1 MLKVELPHC
10 SLEGDYSN
18 ERPRLR
24 FADGGRLVQL
34 SFARSPA
41 AEWNAEH
48 FGARAGVRGK
58 CKGFSFGSRRRMLNR
73 LNSVSVAAPLPYFV
87 TATLPD
93 EVFNDSVEEFAKLA
107 KHWLDNFLKR
117 LKRACPTACGFW
129 RIEWQSRKS
138 GKYEG
143 RLVPHFHLLVW
154 GLPER
159 VIGEKEVYDKWHG
172 NLIGLYDIKEAYI
185 DCEDTQLAWDFVRT
199 VSDDQGD
206 LVDSDELRTVTSF
219 RGEQIVFHGS
229 RRYVDRCRRVLDQV
243 IVGEVYDNP
252 KVKAEAAKMS
262 FADWASLAWYHVVA
276 SNNRDHLSAGLR
288 VERVKSWGGVMSY
301 CAKYMAKS
309 DCEFLYSM
317 ELGRSW
323 GIFNRSAVPWAKMVE
338 LNLPDE
344 MGVRIRRVARR
355 YLEHRFGRRVR
366 MPYGCTLYCD
376 VEKFR
381 ALWKPPEPF

>member
-1 MLKVELPHC
+1 MVNKTEIAHC

-73 LNSVSVAAPLPYFV
+73 LNSVSVGASLPYFV

-93 EVFNDSVEEFAKLA
+93 DVFNDSVQEFAKLA

-117 LKRACPTACGFW
+117 LRRACPTACGFW

-138 GKYEG
+138 GRYEG

-159 VIGEKEVYDKWHG
+159 SLGEKEVYDKLTG
-172 NLIGLYDIKEAYI
+172 NLVGLHEIKEAFI
-185 DCEDTQLAWDFVRT
+185 DCQDTQMAWDFVRT
-199 VSDDQGD
+199 VSDDRGD
-206 LVDSDELRTVTSF
+206 LLDTDQLRSVTSF
-219 RGEQIVFHGS
+219 RGQQVVFHGS
-229 RRYVDRCRRVLDQV
+229 HRFVNRCRRVLDQV

-252 KVKAEAAKMS
+252 KVRAEAAKMS
-262 FADWASLAWYHVVA
+262 FADWASLAWYHVVG
-276 SNNRDHLSAGLR
+276 SNNRDHLAAGLR
-288 VERVKSWGGVMSY
+288 VERVKSWGGCDVLLRQVY
-301 CAKYMAKS
+301 GQRGLRFPWDNGDGA
-309 DCEFLYSM
+309 FLGNLQPS
-317 ELGRSW
+317 GRSL
-323 GIFNRSAVPWAKMVE
+323 GE
-338 LNLPDE
+338 D
-344 MGVRIRRVARR
+344 G
-355 YLEHRFGRRVR
+355 
-366 MPYGCTLYCD
+366 
-376 VEKFR
+376 
-381 ALWKPPEPF
+381 